1 MQSMKKNNFKILVTE
16 DIHQIYFDELASAN
30 ILVDDRSNINSRDEL
45 KVLLPLYDGI
55 LVRSKFFVDKDLI
68 SGAKNLKLIARA
80 GAGMDNVD
88 EVYCK
93 ANGITLINAPEGNR
107 DAVAEHVIGMLLN
120 VLRNI
125 SKSNT
130 EIKNGIWLREEN
142 RGIEIGGKTIGIIG
156 YGNTGK
162 ALAKKLSGFGVNCI
176 AYDKYL
182 SNYTDQFAQEVSLNE
197 LQNQADVISIHV
209 PLTAETKYL
218 IDNAFIAN
226 LKNGVVILNASRG
239 PVLQTA
245 ALIQHIKSGKVAYA
259 ALDVLENEKIDQ
271 LNLVQQSEFEQ
282 LCKESKVL
290 LTSHIAGWT
299 EASYYKI
306 AQVLAQKTIQFF
318 SKTSN

>member
-1 MQSMKKNNFKILVTE
+1 MKKSNFKILVTE
-16 DIHQIYFDELASAN
+16 DIHQIFFDELAAAQ
-30 ILVDDRSNINSRDEL
+30 ILVDNRSNINSRDEL
-45 KVLLPLYDGI
+45 KAILPLYDGM
-55 LVRSKFFVDKDLI
+55 LVRSKFFVDEDLI

-80 GAGMDNVD
+80 GAGMDNID
-88 EVYCK
+88 EVYCQ

-120 VLRNI
+120 LLRNI
-125 SKSNT
+125 SKSNA

-182 SNYTDQFAQEVSLNE
+182 VNYSDQFAQEVSLNE
-197 LQNQADVISIHV
+197 LQNSADIISIHV

-218 IDNAFIAN
+218 IDDAFLTN
-226 LKNGVVILNASRG
+226 LKTGVVILNASRG

-245 ALIQHIKSGKVAYA
+245 ALVQHIKSGKVAHA
-259 ALDVLENEKIDQ
+259 ALDVLENEKIDELNTIQQ
-271 LNLVQQSEFEQ
+271 LDFDQ

-299 EASYYKI
+299 DASYYKI
-306 AQVLAQKTIQFF
+306 ASVLAQKTIQFF

>member
-1 MQSMKKNNFKILVTE
+1 MKKNNFKILVTE
-16 DIHQIYFDELASAN
+16 DIHQIFFDELASAN

-45 KVLLPLYDGI
+45 KALLPLYDGM
-55 LVRSKFFVDKDLI
+55 LVRSKFFVDEDLI
-68 SGAKNLKLIARA
+68 AGAKNLKLIARA
-80 GAGMDNVD
+80 GAGMDNID
-88 EVYCK
+88 EVYCL

-120 VLRNI
+120 LMRNI
-125 SKSNT
+125 SKSNA

-162 ALAKKLSGFGVNCI
+162 ALAKKLSGFGVQVI

-182 SNYTDQFAQEVSLNE
+182 TNYSDQFAQAVSLNE
-197 LQNQADVISIHV
+197 LQNSADIISIHV
-209 PLTAETKYL
+209 PLTTETKYL
-218 IDNAFIAN
+218 IDADFLSN
-226 LKNGVVILNASRG
+226 LKTGVVILNASRG

-245 ALIQHIKSGKVAYA
+245 ALIQYINNGKVAYA
-259 ALDVLENEKIDQ
+259 ALDVLENEKIDE
-271 LNLVQQSEFEQ
+271 LNTIQQSEFDQ

-299 EASYYKI
+299 KASYYKI
-306 AQVLAQKTIQFF
+306 ASVLAQKTIQYFHQPI
-318 SKTSN
+318 N

>member
-1 MQSMKKNNFKILVTE
+1 MKKNNFKILVTE

-30 ILVDDRSNINSRDEL
+30 ILVDDRSNINSREEL
-45 KVLLPLYDGI
+45 KTLLPLYDGF
-55 LVRSKFFVDKDLI
+55 LVRSKFFVDEDLI
-68 SGAKNLKLIARA
+68 AGAKNLKLIARA
-80 GAGMDNVD
+80 GAGMDNID
-88 EVYCK
+88 EIYCQENK
-93 ANGITLINAPEGNR
+93 ITLINAPEGNR

-120 VLRNI
+120 LMRHI
-125 SKSNT
+125 SKSNA

-162 ALAKKLSGFGVNCI
+162 ALAKKLSGFGVHVI

-182 SNYTDQFAQEVSLNE
+182 TNYSDQFAQEVSLNE
-197 LQNQADVISIHV
+197 LQNRADIISIHV
-209 PLTAETKYL
+209 PLTVETKYL
-218 IDNAFIAN
+218 IDAAFLAN
-226 LKNGVVILNASRG
+226 LKTGVVILNASRG

-245 ALIQHIKSGKVAYA
+245 ALIQYINNGKVAYA

-271 LNLVQQSEFEQ
+271 LNAAEQ
-282 LCKESKVL
+282 ATFDLLCKESKVL

-306 AQVLAQKTIQFF
+306 ASVLAQKTIQFF
-318 SKTSN
+318 HQ

>member
-1 MQSMKKNNFKILVTE
+1 MKKNNLKILVTE

-45 KVLLPLYDGI
+45 KAILPLYDGM
-55 LVRSKFFVDKDLI
+55 LVRSKFFVDEDLI
-68 SGAKNLKLIARA
+68 AGAKNLKLIARA
-80 GAGMDNVD
+80 GAGMDNID
-88 EVYCK
+88 EIYCQK
-93 ANGITLINAPEGNR
+93 NNINLINAPEGNR

-120 VLRNI
+120 LMRNI
-125 SKSNT
+125 SKSNA

-162 ALAKKLSGFGVNCI
+162 ALAKKLSGFGVHCI

-182 SNYTDQFAQEVSLNE
+182 SNYSDQFVQEVSLNE
-197 LQNQADVISIHV
+197 LQNRADIISIHV
-209 PLTAETKYL
+209 PLTVETKYL
-218 IDNAFIAN
+218 IDAAFLAN
-226 LKNGVVILNASRG
+226 LKTGVVILNASRG

-245 ALIQHIKSGKVAYA
+245 ALIQYINNGKVAYA

-271 LNLVQQSEFEQ
+271 LNAVEQ
-282 LCKESKVL
+282 ATFDLLCKESKVL

-306 AQVLAQKTIQFF
+306 ASVLAQKTIQFF
-318 SKTSN
+318 QQTIN

>member
-1 MQSMKKNNFKILVTE
+1 MKKNNFKILVTE

-30 ILVDDRSNINSRDEL
+30 ILVDDRSNINSRDDL
-45 KVLLPLYDGI
+45 KALLPLYDGM
-55 LVRSKFFVDKDLI
+55 LVRSKFFVDEDLI
-68 SGAKNLKLIARA
+68 AGAKNLKLIARA
-80 GAGMDNVD
+80 GAGMDNID
-88 EVYCK
+88 EIYCQE
-93 ANGITLINAPEGNR
+93 NNITLINAPEGNR

-120 VLRNI
+120 LMRNI
-125 SKSNT
+125 SKSNA

-162 ALAKKLSGFGVNCI
+162 ALAKKLSSFGVQVI

-182 SNYTDQFAQEVSLNE
+182 TNYSDQFAQGVSLNE
-197 LQNQADVISIHV
+197 LQNRADIISIHV
-209 PLTAETKYL
+209 PLTVETKYL
-218 IDNAFIAN
+218 IDAAFLSN
-226 LKNGVVILNASRG
+226 LKTGVVILNASRG

-245 ALIQHIKSGKVAYA
+245 ALIQYINNGKVAYA

-271 LNLVQQSEFEQ
+271 LNAVEQ
-282 LCKESKVL
+282 ATFDLLCKESKVL

-306 AQVLAQKTIQFF
+306 ASVLAQKTIQFF
-318 SKTSN
+318 HQ

>member
-1 MQSMKKNNFKILVTE
+1 MKKNNFKILVTE
-16 DIHQIYFDELASAN
+16 DIHQIYFDELASAH

-45 KVLLPLYDGI
+45 KSLLALYDGI
-55 LVRSKFFVDKDLI
+55 LVRSKFFVDEDLI
-68 SGAKNLKLIARA
+68 AGAKNLKLIARA
-80 GAGMDNVD
+80 GAGMDNID
-88 EVYCK
+88 EVYCQENK
-93 ANGITLINAPEGNR
+93 ITLINAPEGNR

-120 VLRNI
+120 LMRNI
-125 SKSNT
+125 SKSNA

-162 ALAKKLSGFGVNCI
+162 ALAKKLSGFGVHCI

-182 SNYTDQFAQEVSLNE
+182 TNYSDQFVQEVSLNE
-197 LQNQADVISIHV
+197 LQNRADIISIHV
-209 PLTAETKYL
+209 PLTIETKYL
-218 IDNAFIAN
+218 IDADFLSN
-226 LKNGVVILNASRG
+226 LKTGVVILNASRG

-245 ALIQHIKSGKVAYA
+245 ALIQYINNGKVAYA

-271 LNLVQQSEFEQ
+271 LNAAEQ
-282 LCKESKVL
+282 ATFDLLCKESKVL

-306 AQVLAQKTIQFF
+306 ASVLAQKTIQFF
-318 SKTSN
+318 TNK

>member
-1 MQSMKKNNFKILVTE
+1 MKKNKFKILVTE
-16 DIHQIYFDELASAN
+16 DIHQIYFDELASAH
-30 ILVDDRSNINSRDEL
+30 ILVDDRSTINSRDEL
-45 KVLLPLYDGI
+45 KDLLPLYDGM
-55 LVRSKFFVDKDLI
+55 LVRSKFFVDEDLI
-68 SGAKNLKLIARA
+68 AGAKNLKLIARA
-80 GAGMDNVD
+80 GAGMDNID
-88 EVYCK
+88 EIYCQDNK
-93 ANGITLINAPEGNR
+93 ITLINAPEGNR

-120 VLRNI
+120 LMRNI
-125 SKSNT
+125 SKSNA

-162 ALAKKLSGFGVNCI
+162 VLAKKLSGFGVQVI

-197 LQNQADVISIHV
+197 LQNRADIISIHV
-209 PLTAETKYL
+209 PLTIETKYL
-218 IDNAFIAN
+218 IDAAFLAN
-226 LKNGVVILNASRG
+226 LKTGVVILNASRG

-245 ALIQHIKSGKVAYA
+245 ALIQYINNGKVAYA
-259 ALDVLENEKIDQ
+259 ALDVLENEKIDE
-271 LNLVQQSEFEQ
+271 LNTIQQSEFNQ

-306 AQVLAQKTIQFF
+306 AQVLAQKTIQYFNNQ
-318 SKTSN
+318 SN

>member
-1 MQSMKKNNFKILVTE
+1 MKKNNFKILVTE

-45 KVLLPLYDGI
+45 KALLPLYDGM
-55 LVRSKFFVDKDLI
+55 LVRSKFFVDEDLI
-68 SGAKNLKLIARA
+68 AGAKNLKLIARA
-80 GAGMDNVD
+80 GAGMDNID
-88 EVYCK
+88 EIYCQE
-93 ANGITLINAPEGNR
+93 NNITLINAPEGNR

-120 VLRNI
+120 LMRHI
-125 SKSNT
+125 SKSNA

-162 ALAKKLSGFGVNCI
+162 ALAKKLSGFGVQVI

-182 SNYTDQFAQEVSLNE
+182 TNYSDQFAQEVSLNE
-197 LQNQADVISIHV
+197 LQNRADIISIHV
-209 PLTAETKYL
+209 PLTVETKYL
-218 IDNAFIAN
+218 IDAAFLAN
-226 LKNGVVILNASRG
+226 LKTGVVILNASRG

-245 ALIQHIKSGKVAYA
+245 ALIQYINNGKVAYA

-271 LNLVQQSEFEQ
+271 LNAAEQ
-282 LCKESKVL
+282 ATFDLLCKESKVL

-306 AQVLAQKTIQFF
+306 ASVLAQKTIQFF
-318 SKTSN
+318 HQ

>member
-1 MQSMKKNNFKILVTE
+1 MKKNNFKILVTE

-30 ILVDDRSNINSRDEL
+30 ILVDDRSNVNSRDEL
-45 KVLLPLYDGI
+45 KAILPLYDGM
-55 LVRSKFFVDKDLI
+55 LVRSKFFVDEDLI
-68 SGAKNLKLIARA
+68 ASAKNLKMIARA
-80 GAGMDNVD
+80 GAGMDNID
-88 EVYCK
+88 EVYCQ

-120 VLRNI
+120 LMRNI
-125 SKSNT
+125 SKSNA

-162 ALAKKLSGFGVNCI
+162 ALAKKLSGFGVQVI

-182 SNYTDQFAQEVSLNE
+182 TNYSDQFAQEVSLNE
-197 LQNQADVISIHV
+197 LQNSADIISIHV
-209 PLTAETKYL
+209 PLTVETKYL
-218 IDNAFIAN
+218 IDADFLSN
-226 LKNGVVILNASRG
+226 LKTGVVILNASRG

-245 ALIQHIKSGKVAYA
+245 ALIQNIKSGKVAYA

-271 LNLVQQSEFEQ
+271 LDAAQQREFDQ

-299 EASYYKI
+299 DASYYKI
-306 AQVLAQKTIQFF
+306 ASILAQKTIQFLQQAI
-318 SKTSN
+318 K

>member
-1 MQSMKKNNFKILVTE
+1 MKKNNVKILVIE

-30 ILVDDRSNINSRDEL
+30 ILVDDRSNINSRDDL
-45 KVLLPLYDGI
+45 KVLFPLYDGM
-55 LVRSKFFVDKDLI
+55 LVRSKFFVDEDLI
-68 SGAKNLKLIARA
+68 AGAKNLKLIARA
-80 GAGMDNVD
+80 GAGMDNID
-88 EVYCK
+88 EIYCQENK
-93 ANGITLINAPEGNR
+93 ITLINAPEGNR

-120 VLRNI
+120 LMRNI
-125 SKSNT
+125 SKSNA

-162 ALAKKLSGFGVNCI
+162 ALAKKLSGFGVHVI

-182 SNYTDQFAQEVSLNE
+182 TNYSDQFAQEVSLNE
-197 LQNQADVISIHV
+197 LQNRADIISIHV
-209 PLTAETKYL
+209 PLTVETKYL
-218 IDNAFIAN
+218 IDAAFLSN
-226 LKNGVVILNASRG
+226 LKTGVVILNASRG

-245 ALIQHIKSGKVAYA
+245 ALIQYINNGKVAYA

-271 LNLVQQSEFEQ
+271 LNAVEQ
-282 LCKESKVL
+282 ATFDLLCKESKVL

-306 AQVLAQKTIQFF
+306 ASVLAQKTIQFF
-318 SKTSN
+318 QQTIN

>member
-1 MQSMKKNNFKILVTE
+1 MKKNNFKILVTE

-45 KVLLPLYDGI
+45 KALLPLYDGM
-55 LVRSKFFVDKDLI
+55 LVRSKFFVDEDLI
-68 SGAKNLKLIARA
+68 AGAKNLKLIARA
-80 GAGMDNVD
+80 GAGMDNID
-88 EVYCK
+88 EVYCL

-120 VLRNI
+120 LMRNI
-125 SKSNT
+125 SKSNA

-162 ALAKKLSGFGVNCI
+162 ALAKKLSGFGVQVI

-182 SNYTDQFAQEVSLNE
+182 TNYSDQFAQAVSLNE
-197 LQNQADVISIHV
+197 LQNSADIISIHV
-209 PLTAETKYL
+209 PLTTETKYL
-218 IDNAFIAN
+218 IDADFLSN
-226 LKNGVVILNASRG
+226 LKTGVVILNASRG

-245 ALIQHIKSGKVAYA
+245 ALIQYINNGKVAYA

-271 LNLVQQSEFEQ
+271 LDKAQQREFDL

-306 AQVLAQKTIQFF
+306 ASVLAQKTIHYFHQPI
-318 SKTSN
+318 N

>member
-1 MQSMKKNNFKILVTE
+1 MKKNNFKILVTE

-30 ILVDDRSNINSRDEL
+30 ILVDDRSNINSRDDL
-45 KVLLPLYDGI
+45 KALLPLYDGM
-55 LVRSKFFVDKDLI
+55 LVRSKFFVDEDLI
-68 SGAKNLKLIARA
+68 AGAKNLKLIARA
-80 GAGMDNVD
+80 GAGMDNID
-88 EVYCK
+88 EIYCQENK
-93 ANGITLINAPEGNR
+93 ITLINAPEGNR

-120 VLRNI
+120 LMRNI
-125 SKSNT
+125 SKSNA

-162 ALAKKLSGFGVNCI
+162 ALAKKLSSFGVQVI

-182 SNYTDQFAQEVSLNE
+182 TNYSDQFAQGVSLNE
-197 LQNQADVISIHV
+197 LQNRADIISIHV
-209 PLTAETKYL
+209 PLTVETKYL
-218 IDNAFIAN
+218 IDAAFLSN
-226 LKNGVVILNASRG
+226 LKTGVVILNASRG

-245 ALIQHIKSGKVAYA
+245 ALIQYINNGKVAYA

-271 LNLVQQSEFEQ
+271 LNAAEQ
-282 LCKESKVL
+282 ATFDLLCKESKVL

-306 AQVLAQKTIQFF
+306 ASVLAQKTIQFF
-318 SKTSN
+318 HQ

>member
-1 MQSMKKNNFKILVTE
+1 MKKNNVKILVTE
-16 DIHQIYFDELASAN
+16 DIHQIFFDALAAAQ
-30 ILVDDRSNINSRDEL
+30 ILVDDRSNISSRDEL
-45 KVLLPLYDGI
+45 KALLPLYDGI
-55 LVRSKFFVDKDLI
+55 LVRSKFFVDEDLI
-68 SGAKNLKLIARA
+68 AGAKNLKLIARA
-80 GAGMDNVD
+80 GAGMDNID
-88 EVYCK
+88 EVYCQS
-93 ANGITLINAPEGNR
+93 NGITLINAPEGNR

-120 VLRNI
+120 LLRNI
-125 SKSNT
+125 SKSNA

-162 ALAKKLSGFGVNCI
+162 ALAKKLSGFGVSCI

-182 SNYTDQFAQEVSLNE
+182 VNYSDQFAQEVSLNE
-197 LQNQADVISIHV
+197 LQNSADLISIHV

-218 IDNAFIAN
+218 INDAFRAN

-245 ALIQHIKSGKVAYA
+245 ALIQNIQSGKVAYA
-259 ALDVLENEKIDQ
+259 ALDVLENEKIDE
-271 LNLVQQSEFEQ
+271 LNTIQQSEFDQ

-299 EASYYKI
+299 KASYYKI
-306 AQVLAQKTIQFF
+306 AQVLAQKTIQYFNNQ
-318 SKTSN
+318 SN

>member
-1 MQSMKKNNFKILVTE
+1 MKKNNVKILVTE
-16 DIHQIYFDELASAN
+16 DIHQIFFDALAAAQ
-30 ILVDDRSNINSRDEL
+30 ILVDDRSNISSRDEL
-45 KVLLPLYDGI
+45 KALLPLYDGI
-55 LVRSKFFVDKDLI
+55 LVRSKFFVDEDLI
-68 SGAKNLKLIARA
+68 AGAKNLKLIARA
-80 GAGMDNVD
+80 GAGMDNID
-88 EVYCK
+88 EVYCQS
-93 ANGITLINAPEGNR
+93 NGITLINAPEGNR

-120 VLRNI
+120 LLRNI
-125 SKSNT
+125 SKSNA

-162 ALAKKLSGFGVNCI
+162 ALAKKLSGFGVSCI

-182 SNYTDQFAQEVSLNE
+182 VNYSDQFAQEVSLNE
-197 LQNQADVISIHV
+197 LQNSADIISIHV

-218 IDNAFIAN
+218 INDAFIAN

-245 ALIQHIKSGKVAYA
+245 ALIQNIQSGKVAYA
-259 ALDVLENEKIDQ
+259 ALDVLENEKIDE
-271 LNLVQQSEFEQ
+271 LNTIQQSEFDQ

-299 EASYYKI
+299 KASYYKI
-306 AQVLAQKTIQFF
+306 AQVLAQKTFQYFNNQ
-318 SKTSN
+318 SN

>member
-1 MQSMKKNNFKILVTE
+1 MKKNNFKILVTE
-16 DIHQIYFDELASAN
+16 DIHQIFFDELASAH
-30 ILVDDRSNINSRDEL
+30 ILVDDRSNINSIDEL
-45 KVLLPLYDGI
+45 KALLPLYDGM
-55 LVRSKFFVDKDLI
+55 LVRSKFFVDEDLI
-68 SGAKNLKLIARA
+68 AGAKNLKLIARA
-80 GAGMDNVD
+80 GAGMDNID
-88 EVYCK
+88 EIYCQENK
-93 ANGITLINAPEGNR
+93 ITLINAPEGNR

-120 VLRNI
+120 LMRNI
-125 SKSNT
+125 SKSNA

-162 ALAKKLSGFGVNCI
+162 ALAKKLSGFGVQVI

-197 LQNQADVISIHV
+197 LQNRADIISIHV
-209 PLTAETKYL
+209 PLTVETKYL
-218 IDNAFIAN
+218 IDAAFLAN
-226 LKNGVVILNASRG
+226 LKTGVVILNASRG

-245 ALIQHIKSGKVAYA
+245 ALIQYINNGKVAYA

-271 LNLVQQSEFEQ
+271 LNADEQ
-282 LCKESKVL
+282 ATFDLLCKESKVL

-306 AQVLAQKTIQFF
+306 ASVLAQKTIQFF
-318 SKTSN
+318 HQ

>member
-16 DIHQIYFDELASAN
+16 DIHQIFFDELASAH

-45 KVLLPLYDGI
+45 KALLPLYDGM
-55 LVRSKFFVDKDLI
+55 LVRSKFFVDEDLI
-68 SGAKNLKLIARA
+68 AGAKNLKLIARA
-80 GAGMDNVD
+80 GAGMDNID
-88 EVYCK
+88 EIYCQE
-93 ANGITLINAPEGNR
+93 NNITLINAPEGNR

-120 VLRNI
+120 LMRHI
-125 SKSNT
+125 SKSNA

-162 ALAKKLSGFGVNCI
+162 ALAKKLSGFGVQVI

-182 SNYTDQFAQEVSLNE
+182 TNYSDQFAQEVSLNE
-197 LQNQADVISIHV
+197 LQNRADIISIHV
-209 PLTAETKYL
+209 PLTVETKYL
-218 IDNAFIAN
+218 IDAAFLAN
-226 LKNGVVILNASRG
+226 LKTGVVILNASRG

-245 ALIQHIKSGKVAYA
+245 ALIQYINNGKVAYA

-271 LNLVQQSEFEQ
+271 LNAAEQ
-282 LCKESKVL
+282 ATFDLLCKESKVL

-306 AQVLAQKTIQFF
+306 ASVLAQKTIQFF
-318 SKTSN
+318 HQ

>member
-1 MQSMKKNNFKILVTE
+1 MKKNNLKILVTE

-30 ILVDDRSNINSRDEL
+30 ILVDDRSNINSRDDL
-45 KVLLPLYDGI
+45 KALLPLYDGM
-55 LVRSKFFVDKDLI
+55 LVRSKFFVDEDLI
-68 SGAKNLKLIARA
+68 AGAKNLKLIARA
-80 GAGMDNVD
+80 GAGMDNID
-88 EVYCK
+88 EIYCQK
-93 ANGITLINAPEGNR
+93 NNINLINAPEGNR

-120 VLRNI
+120 LMRNI
-125 SKSNT
+125 SKSNA

-162 ALAKKLSGFGVNCI
+162 ALAKKLSGFGVQVI

-182 SNYTDQFAQEVSLNE
+182 TNYSDQFVQEVSLNE
-197 LQNQADVISIHV
+197 LQNRADIISIHV
-209 PLTAETKYL
+209 PLTVETKYL
-218 IDNAFIAN
+218 IDAAFLSN
-226 LKNGVVILNASRG
+226 LKTGVVILNASRG

-245 ALIQHIKSGKVAYA
+245 ALIQYINNGKVAYA

-271 LNLVQQSEFEQ
+271 LNAVEQ
-282 LCKESKVL
+282 ATFDLLCKESKVL

-306 AQVLAQKTIQFF
+306 ASVLAQKTIQFF
-318 SKTSN
+318 QQTIN

>member
-1 MQSMKKNNFKILVTE
+1 MKKNNFKILVTE
-16 DIHQIYFDELASAN
+16 DIHQIFFDELASAH
-30 ILVDDRSNINSRDEL
+30 ILVDDRSTINSRDEL
-45 KVLLPLYDGI
+45 KALLPLYDGM
-55 LVRSKFFVDKDLI
+55 LVRSKFFVDEDLI
-68 SGAKNLKLIARA
+68 AGAKNLKLIARA
-80 GAGMDNVD
+80 GAGMDNID
-88 EVYCK
+88 EIYCQE
-93 ANGITLINAPEGNR
+93 NNINLINAPEGNR

-120 VLRNI
+120 LMRHI
-125 SKSNT
+125 SKANA

-162 ALAKKLSGFGVNCI
+162 ALAKKLSGFGVQVI

-197 LQNQADVISIHV
+197 LQNRADIISIHV
-209 PLTAETKYL
+209 PLTIETKYL
-218 IDNAFIAN
+218 IDAAFLAN
-226 LKNGVVILNASRG
+226 LKTGVVILNASRG

-245 ALIQHIKSGKVAYA
+245 ALIQYINNGKVAYA
-259 ALDVLENEKIDQ
+259 ALDVLENEKINQ
-271 LNLVQQSEFEQ
+271 LNAAEQ
-282 LCKESKVL
+282 ATFDLLCKESKVL

-318 SKTSN
+318 NKESN

>member
-1 MQSMKKNNFKILVTE
+1 MKKNNFKILVTE

-30 ILVDDRSNINSRDEL
+30 ILVDDRSNINSRDDL
-45 KVLLPLYDGI
+45 KALLPLYDGM
-55 LVRSKFFVDKDLI
+55 LVRSKFFVDEDLI
-68 SGAKNLKLIARA
+68 AGAKNLKLIARA
-80 GAGMDNVD
+80 GAGMDNID
-88 EVYCK
+88 EIYCQE
-93 ANGITLINAPEGNR
+93 NNITLINAPEGNR

-120 VLRNI
+120 LMRNI
-125 SKSNT
+125 SKSNA

-162 ALAKKLSGFGVNCI
+162 ALAKKLSSFGVQVI

-182 SNYTDQFAQEVSLNE
+182 TNYSDQFAQGVSLNE
-197 LQNQADVISIHV
+197 LQNRADIISIHV
-209 PLTAETKYL
+209 PLTVETKYL
-218 IDNAFIAN
+218 IDAAFLSN
-226 LKNGVVILNASRG
+226 LKTGVVILNASRG

-245 ALIQHIKSGKVAYA
+245 ALIQYINNGKVAYA

-271 LNLVQQSEFEQ
+271 LNAAEQ
-282 LCKESKVL
+282 ATFDLLCKESKVL

-306 AQVLAQKTIQFF
+306 ASVLAQKTIQFF
-318 SKTSN
+318 QQTIN

>member
-1 MQSMKKNNFKILVTE
+1 MKKNNVKILVTE
-16 DIHQIYFDELASAN
+16 DIHQIFFDALAAAQ
-30 ILVDDRSNINSRDEL
+30 ILVDDRSNISSRDEL
-45 KVLLPLYDGI
+45 KALLPLYDGI
-55 LVRSKFFVDKDLI
+55 LVRSKFFVDEDLI
-68 SGAKNLKLIARA
+68 AGAKNLKLIARA
-80 GAGMDNVD
+80 GAGMDNID
-88 EVYCK
+88 EVYCQS
-93 ANGITLINAPEGNR
+93 NGITLINAPEGNR

-120 VLRNI
+120 LLRNI
-125 SKSNT
+125 SKSNA

-162 ALAKKLSGFGVNCI
+162 ALAKKLSGFGVSCI

-182 SNYTDQFAQEVSLNE
+182 VNYSDQFAQEVSLNE
-197 LQNQADVISIHV
+197 LQNSADIISIHV

-218 IDNAFIAN
+218 INDAFIAN

-245 ALIQHIKSGKVAYA
+245 ALIQNIQSGKVAYA
-259 ALDVLENEKIDQ
+259 ALDVLENEKIDE
-271 LNLVQQSEFEQ
+271 LNTIQQSEFDQ

-299 EASYYKI
+299 KASYYKI
-306 AQVLAQKTIQFF
+306 AQVLAQKTIQYFNNQ
-318 SKTSN
+318 SN

>member
-1 MQSMKKNNFKILVTE
+1 MKKINFKILVTE

-30 ILVDDRSNINSRDEL
+30 ILVDDRSNINSREEL
-45 KVLLPLYDGI
+45 KTLLPLYDGF
-55 LVRSKFFVDKDLI
+55 LVRSKFFVDEDLI
-68 SGAKNLKLIARA
+68 AGAQNLKLIARA
-80 GAGMDNVD
+80 GAGMDNID
-88 EVYCK
+88 EIYCQENK
-93 ANGITLINAPEGNR
+93 ITLINAPEGNR

-120 VLRNI
+120 LMRHI
-125 SKSNT
+125 SKSNA

-162 ALAKKLSGFGVNCI
+162 ALAKKLSGFGVQVI

-182 SNYTDQFAQEVSLNE
+182 TNYSDQFVQEVSLNE
-197 LQNQADVISIHV
+197 LQNRADIISIHV
-209 PLTAETKYL
+209 PLTVETKYL
-218 IDNAFIAN
+218 IDAAFLSN
-226 LKNGVVILNASRG
+226 LKTGVVILNASRG

-245 ALIQHIKSGKVAYA
+245 ALIQYINNGKVAYA

-271 LNLVQQSEFEQ
+271 LNAAEQ
-282 LCKESKVL
+282 ATFDLLCKESKVL

-306 AQVLAQKTIQFF
+306 ASVLAQKTIQFF
-318 SKTSN
+318 HQ

>member
-1 MQSMKKNNFKILVTE
+1 MKKNNFKILVTE
-16 DIHQIYFDELASAN
+16 DIHQIFFDELASAH

-45 KVLLPLYDGI
+45 KALLPLYDGM
-55 LVRSKFFVDKDLI
+55 LVRSKFFVDEDLI
-68 SGAKNLKLIARA
+68 AGAKNLKLIARA
-80 GAGMDNVD
+80 GAGMDNID
-88 EVYCK
+88 EIYCQE
-93 ANGITLINAPEGNR
+93 NNITLINAPEGNR

-120 VLRNI
+120 LMRHI
-125 SKSNT
+125 SKSNA

-162 ALAKKLSGFGVNCI
+162 ALAKKLSGFGVQVI

-182 SNYTDQFAQEVSLNE
+182 TNYSDQFAQEVSLNE
-197 LQNQADVISIHV
+197 LQNRADIISIHV
-209 PLTAETKYL
+209 PLTVETKYL
-218 IDNAFIAN
+218 IDAAFLAN
-226 LKNGVVILNASRG
+226 LKTGVVILNASRG

-245 ALIQHIKSGKVAYA
+245 ALIQYINNGKVAYA

-271 LNLVQQSEFEQ
+271 LNAAEQ
-282 LCKESKVL
+282 ATFDLLCKESKVL

-306 AQVLAQKTIQFF
+306 ASVLAQKTIQFF
-318 SKTSN
+318 HQ